1 MEPSNPLT
9 GPSGLR
15 DTLIDILRT
24 SVSRRSTPDHMKT
37 TQQSLVYRRKAA
49 GLARVV
55 EAEPDEAKMLALLHQ
70 ALGWIQL
77 AENEEFLREV
87 GLSGGDDLK
96 A

>member
-1 MEPSNPLT
+1 MDPLKPLT

-15 DTLIDILRT
+15 ETLPDLLMT
-24 SVSRRSTPDHMKT
+24 SVRRRSTPDHMKA

-49 GLARVV
+49 ELARLV
-55 EAEPDEAKMLALLHQ
+55 EAEPDEAKMLSLLHQ

-77 AENEEFLREV
+77 AENEEL
-87 GLSGGDDLK
+87 LGGDGHSGEDGPE